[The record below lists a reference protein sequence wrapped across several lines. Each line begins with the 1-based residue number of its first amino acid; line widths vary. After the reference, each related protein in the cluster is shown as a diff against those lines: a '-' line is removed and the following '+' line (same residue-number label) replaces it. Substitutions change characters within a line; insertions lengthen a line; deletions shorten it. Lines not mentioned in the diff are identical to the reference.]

1 MSKLKE
7 EMIKIHENTD
17 FKVNFA
23 GVTQL
28 GEFKYTHG
36 GSVRPGLGYHIH
48 YTNDKQEVFMTED
61 THNSNSKI
69 IEKVNGSQS
78 LFSTYSELN
87 SQVKEDYPSKHTP
100 LPSESD
106 YRIGT
111 FKRYFT
117 QKANNLNGEIFEIKE
132 EDNEINNLF
141 RYIVLDWRISGLKS
155 EVIRD
160 NQVTIDLISRI
171 RGNEQFRKILFPL
184 QLWNPPQG
192 SSDDIQEKL
201 SRRKIM

>member
-7 EMIKIHENTD
+7 EMMEVHDETD

-23 GVTQL
+23 GVTRL

-36 GSVRPGLGYHIH
+36 GSVHPGLGYHIH
-48 YTNDKQEVFMTED
+48 YTNDKQEVFMTDD
-61 THNSNSKI
+61 THNSSSKI
-69 IEKVNGSQS
+69 IEKVNGGQS

-87 SQVKEDYPSKHTP
+87 SQVKEDYPKKYTP
-100 LPSESD
+100 LPSDSD

-111 FKRYFT
+111 FKRYFA
-117 QKANNLNGEIFEIKE
+117 QKANNLDGEIFEIEE

-160 NQVTIDLISRI
+160 NQVTIDLISVT

-184 QLWNPPQG
+184 QLWNPPKG
-192 SSDDIQEKL
+192 SPDDIQSKL
-201 SRRKIM
+201 DRRKII

>member
-1 MSKLKE
+1 M
-7 EMIKIHENTD
+7 KIHEDTD

-36 GSVRPGLGYHIH
+36 GSVQPGLGYHIH
-48 YTNDKQEVFMTED
+48 YTNDKEEVFMTDD
-61 THNSNSKI
+61 THNSSSKI
-69 IEKVNGSQS
+69 IEKVNGNQS

-111 FKRYFT
+111 FKRYFA
-117 QKANNLNGEIFEIKE
+117 QKLNNVNGEIFEIKE
-132 EDNEINNLF
+132 EDNDINILF
-141 RYIVLDWRISGLKS
+141 RYIVLDWRISGKKS

-160 NQVTIDLISRI
+160 NQVTIDSISRT

-184 QLWNPPQG
+184 QLWNPPKD
-192 SSDDIQEKL
+192 SVDDIQEKL

>member
-7 EMIKIHENTD
+7 EMMKVHENTD

-23 GVTQL
+23 GVTRL

-36 GSVRPGLGYHIH
+36 GLVQPGLGYHIH
-48 YTNDKQEVFMTED
+48 YTNDKQEVFMTDD
-61 THNSNSKI
+61 THNSSSKI

-87 SQVKEDYPSKHTP
+87 LQVKEDYPKKYTP
-100 LPSESD
+100 QPSDSD

-111 FKRYFT
+111 FIRYFA
-117 QKANNLNGEIFEIKE
+117 QKANNLNGEIFEIEE
-132 EDNEINNLF
+132 EDNGKNNLF
-141 RYIVLDWRISGLKS
+141 RYIVLEWTISGKKVD
-155 EVIRD
+155 VIRI
-160 NQVTIDLISRI
+160 NTETIESISRV

-184 QLWNPPQG
+184 QLWNPPKG
-192 SSDDIQEKL
+192 SPDDIRSKL
-201 SRRKIM
+201 DRRKII